1 MTKALSK
8 NDHFV
13 AMELLKN
20 ANIAAAGVLP
30 MCQDT
35 GTAIIMGKKGQNI
48 FTGINDEEA
57 LSQGVYNTYIN
68 HNLRYSQLAPLDM
81 FAEKNTGSNLPAQI
95 EIYATLEMNISLHS
109 FRKVEGRQTKLS
121 FIRRQKPY

>member
-1 MTKALSK
+1 MFPLGKDNTDYKKINGDFVSSSSINGRDTLIVSSDALTVLAEHAFRDISHLLRPSHLAQLRAILDDKSASK

-13 AMELLKN
+13 AMELLRN

-48 FTGINDEEA
+48 FINW
-57 LSQGVYNTYIN
+57 S
-68 HNLRYSQLAPLDM
+68 LR
-81 FAEKNTGSNLPAQI
+81 FW
-95 EIYATLEMNISLHS
+95 
-109 FRKVEGRQTKLS
+109 
-121 FIRRQKPY
+121 

>member
-1 MTKALSK
+1 
-8 NDHFV
+8 
-13 AMELLKN
+13 MELLKN

-48 FTGINDEEA
+48 FTGFDDEEA

-95 EIYATLEMNISLHS
+95 EIYATPGDEYKFAFIQ
-109 FRKVEGRQTKLS
+109 KGGGRQTKLS